1 MKLLAIDFE
10 YNRPQDPDMG
20 LMAVSTRRTGDSEPR
35 SRWLYNDPDRK
46 RLFRGWLLEHLQNG
60 YTLVAHN
67 AVAEASCFIALGL
80 DPRKFKWLDTY
91 LEYKQLANQNN
102 DWLYGKYVQKDAFG
116 TKIRTSY
123 PSVRRHELIEF
134 DELFGSEREEALAK
148 AKARSGD
155 GSKLDCTL
163 ENALLNFVP
172 EANYDPSV
180 KRDARRLILECKEEY
195 SEAEKAQILDYA
207 NDDTKH
213 LATIIKRQLEA
224 ETQRTGWSA
233 EKTLQAAL
241 WRGRYAANVAKY
253 TMHGIPLNMDRLNN
267 LEANAEGVLN
277 EAKEQF
283 NKDCWPIFTYSK
295 TGKEWKMSRNT
306 QKTNEMIE
314 YLVKEKGLRWKKTKD
329 GNYSTSTADGEPLQA
344 YEDIHPWLKQ
354 FVRVRNLESVLK
366 GYKQP
371 DLSVNKLD
379 RKPVFRDNVGK
390 DGRLRPWYGPFGT
403 QTGRNAPGAKA
414 FVFAQAAV
422 MRALVDPPK
431 GRIIHEIDYGSQ
443 EAYIAPILSG
453 DPGLL
458 RAYTSG
464 DPYLAFAIAT
474 GAAPGDAT
482 KHSHKDIRTLYKSTV
497 LGLQYGMGAAK
508 LAIKLSADTGRAVGV
523 EQAKDLIRQHRE
535 VYPVYYE
542 WKERLWEQYRYEQQ
556 PLVLRDGWYLDV
568 DQLSRLSALNFP
580 IQGTGSSIMRVCI
593 DMLYDEGIE
602 LICPIHDSMVV
613 ECDIEDSDRV
623 TEIVAKCMLSSSAKV
638 LGADGMRVGEPES
651 VTHGE
656 YWETEKN
663 VYDLPKFKKY
673 FENSMN
679 HDANEKILKK
689 VLDLS

>member
-1 MKLLAIDFE
+1 MKILAIDFE

-20 LMAVSTRRTGDSEPR
+20 LMAVSIQVGDDEPY
-35 SRWLYNDPDRK
+35 SIWLYNSTAEKNILGRFLTLK
-46 RLFRGWLLEHLQNG
+46 CEEG

-116 TKIRTSY
+116 TKIRKSY

-148 AKARSGD
+148 ASARTGD
-155 GSKLDCTL
+155 NSKLNCTL

-172 EANYDPSV
+172 EANYDPNV
-180 KRDARRLILECKEEY
+180 KRDARRLILECKDEY

-224 ETQRTGWSA
+224 EAKRTGWEA

-253 TMHGIPLNMDRLNN
+253 TMHGIPLNLDRLNN

-314 YLVKEKGLRWKKTKD
+314 YLVKEKGLKWKKTKD

-431 GRIIHEIDYGSQ
+431 GRIIHEIDYG
-443 EAYIAPILSG
+443 
-453 DPGLL
+453 
-458 RAYTSG
+458 
-464 DPYLAFAIAT
+464 
-474 GAAPGDAT
+474 
-482 KHSHKDIRTLYKSTV
+482 
-497 LGLQYGMGAAK
+497 
-508 LAIKLSADTGRAVGV
+508 
-523 EQAKDLIRQHRE
+523 
-535 VYPVYYE
+535 
-542 WKERLWEQYRYEQQ
+542 
-556 PLVLRDGWYLDV
+556 
-568 DQLSRLSALNFP
+568 
-580 IQGTGSSIMRVCI
+580 
-593 DMLYDEGIE
+593 
-602 LICPIHDSMVV
+602 
-613 ECDIEDSDRV
+613 
-623 TEIVAKCMLSSSAKV
+623 
-638 LGADGMRVGEPES
+638 
-651 VTHGE
+651 
-656 YWETEKN
+656 
-663 VYDLPKFKKY
+663 
-673 FENSMN
+673 
-679 HDANEKILKK
+679 
-689 VLDLS
+689 

>member
-10 YNRPQDPDMG
+10 YNRSQDPDMG
-20 LMAVSTRRTGDSEPR
+20 LMAVSIAECVDGRMREGHPTSV
-35 SRWLYNDPDRK
+35 WLYNNEETKESFCKSLKAWND
-46 RLFRGWLLEHLQNG
+46 FG

-116 TKIRTSY
+116 TKIRKSY

-148 AKARSGD
+148 ASARSGD
-155 GSKLDCTL
+155 NSKLNCTL

-180 KRDARRLILECKEEY
+180 KRDARRLILECKDEY

-224 ETQRTGWSA
+224 EAKRTGWDA

-314 YLVKEKGLRWKKTKD
+314 YLVKEKGLKWKKTKD

-422 MRALVDPPK
+422 MRALVDPPP
-431 GRIIHEIDYGSQ
+431 GRVIHECLAEGTKVLTKSR
-443 EAYIAPILSG
+443 
-453 DPGLL
+453 GLVNIEDV
-458 RAYTSG
+458 RISDRIWDGVEYVKHRGVIVKGKERKVIKHEGIYATSDHRFMG
-464 DPYLAFAIAT
+464 EFNDW
-474 GAAPGDAT
+474 
-482 KHSHKDIRTLYKSTV
+482 HSHSERKTYKRYQIPIEAMSWRQV
-497 LGLQYGMGAAK
+497 GSMAVSIGVAYWRKGL
-508 LAIKLSADTGRAVGV
+508 
-523 EQAKDLIRQHRE
+523 
-535 VYPVYYE
+535 
-542 WKERLWEQYRYEQQ
+542 
-556 PLVLRDGWYLDV
+556 
-568 DQLSRLSALNFP
+568 
-580 IQGTGSSIMRVCI
+580 
-593 DMLYDEGIE
+593 
-602 LICPIHDSMVV
+602 
-613 ECDIEDSDRV
+613 
-623 TEIVAKCMLSSSAKV
+623 
-638 LGADGMRVGEPES
+638 
-651 VTHGE
+651 
-656 YWETEKN
+656 
-663 VYDLPKFKKY
+663 
-673 FENSMN
+673 
-679 HDANEKILKK
+679 EKIRN
-689 VLDLS
+689 VIRRD